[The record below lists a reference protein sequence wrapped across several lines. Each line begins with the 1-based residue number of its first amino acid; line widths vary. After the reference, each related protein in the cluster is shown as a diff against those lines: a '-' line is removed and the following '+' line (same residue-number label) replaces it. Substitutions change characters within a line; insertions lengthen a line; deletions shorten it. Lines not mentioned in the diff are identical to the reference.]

1 MQYLNPSET
10 FGDIMVDY
18 SYVEC
23 TSACITAL
31 CAFRSKYPGHRS
43 AEISKSLKK
52 GEKSWLLVIDVIG
65 GGKGHDALSCCQRNT
80 LPLLNLLLVPPA
92 APTLSSSPPPFPLV
106 PPVHY
111 SSSPGPPCSPSA
123 YPPPAPL
130 PLMPPA
136 QLLKNNVIHLPL
148 PTSPFHPPCS

>member
-1 MQYLNPSET
+1 MHGFRKSLSLPTCTAHTHACMPMQYLNPSET

-52 GEKSWLLVIDVIG
+52 GEKS
-65 GGKGHDALSCCQRNT
+65 
-80 LPLLNLLLVPPA
+80 
-92 APTLSSSPPPFPLV
+92 
-106 PPVHY
+106 
-111 SSSPGPPCSPSA
+111 
-123 YPPPAPL
+123 
-130 PLMPPA
+130 
-136 QLLKNNVIHLPL
+136 
-148 PTSPFHPPCS
+148 